1 MSLPVTM
8 AVVTPTLQPAADKD
22 SRRDMLARLLRPYLH
37 NPLALVGFAILMVL
51 VVTAIFAPLLAP
63 YDPRA
68 IDLRARFVP
77 PGRDHLF
84 GTDAAGSDV
93 LSRVIYGSRLVLM
106 SGVVVLVISTI
117 GGSLIGLIAGFRGGW
132 VDEVIMRIT
141 DMFLAFPGLI
151 LAMAVVAALQRRG
164 LLVVV
169 VAIAIRWWA
178 PYARMMRAQVL
189 TLRELDYVDAAQA
202 MGVPR
207 HLILFRHIL
216 PNAVSP
222 IIVQATLD
230 LGYIILTAA
239 ALSFLGFGAQP
250 GEPDWGR
257 MVSDGREHLRDAWWV
272 VTFPG
277 VAILLT
283 VMAFNLVG
291 DAARDVIDPRLHGG

>member
-1 MSLPVTM
+1 MGTSV
-8 AVVTPTLQPAADKD
+8 AQPLTAPLIHGG
-22 SRRDMLARLLRPYLH
+22 RHTELARLVRPYLQ
-37 NPLALVGFAILMVL
+37 NPLALFGFAILAVIL
-51 VVTAIFAPLLAP
+51 ISAIFAPVLAP

-68 IDLRARFVP
+68 IDLRARFAS
-77 PGRDHLF
+77 PGGEHPF

-93 LSRVIYGSRLVLM
+93 LSRVIYGSRLALM
-106 SGVVVLVISTI
+106 SGVVVLLISAL
-117 GGSLIGLIAGFRGGW
+117 GGSLLGLFAGFRGGW
-132 VDEVIMRIT
+132 VDEVLMRIT

-164 LLVVV
+164 ILVVV

-189 TLRELDYVDAAQA
+189 TLRELDYVESARAA
-202 MGVPR
+202 GVPR
-207 HLILFRHIL
+207 GRILMRHIL
-216 PNAVSP
+216 PNAMSP

-257 MVSDGREHLRDAWWV
+257 MVADGREHLRDAWWV

-277 VAILLT
+277 LAILFT

-291 DAARDVIDPRLHGG
+291 DAARDIFDPRLHGG

>member
-1 MSLPVTM
+1 MVHGG
-8 AVVTPTLQPAADKD
+8 
-22 SRRDMLARLLRPYLH
+22 RRAELTRQLRPYLQ
-37 NPLALVGFAILMVL
+37 NPFAVFGFSLLAVL
-51 VVTAIFAPLLAP
+51 LITAIFAPVLAP

-68 IDLRARFVP
+68 IDLRARFAP
-77 PGRDHLF
+77 PGGEHPF

-93 LSRVIYGSRLVLM
+93 LSRVIHGSRLALM
-106 SGVVVLVISTI
+106 SGVVVLVISAL
-117 GGSLIGLIAGFRGGW
+117 GGSLLGLFAGFRGGW
-132 VDEVIMRIT
+132 VDEVLMRIT

-164 LLVVV
+164 ILVVV

-189 TLRELDYVDAAQA
+189 TLRELDYVEAARA
-202 MGVPR
+202 VGVPR
-207 HLILFRHIL
+207 GRILLRHIL
-216 PNAVSP
+216 PNAMSP

-257 MVSDGREHLRDAWWV
+257 MVADGREHLRDAWWV

-277 VAILLT
+277 LAILFT

-291 DAARDVIDPRLHGG
+291 DAARDIFDPRLHGG

>member
-1 MSLPVTM
+1 VDSCIT
-8 AVVTPTLQPAADKD
+8 QPLTGALGSGGRHAE
-22 SRRDMLARLLRPYLH
+22 LARLFRPYLQ
-37 NPLALVGFAILMVL
+37 NPLALFGFAILAVL
-51 VVTAIFAPLLAP
+51 LITAVFAPVLAP

-68 IDLRARFVP
+68 IDLRARFAP
-77 PGRDHLF
+77 PGGEHPF

-93 LSRVIYGSRLVLM
+93 LSRVIHGSRLALM
-106 SGVVVLVISTI
+106 SGVVVLVISAL
-117 GGSLIGLIAGFRGGW
+117 GGSLLGLFAGFRGGW
-132 VDEVIMRIT
+132 VDEVLMRIT

-164 LLVVV
+164 ILVVV

-189 TLRELDYVDAAQA
+189 TLRELDYVEAARA
-202 MGVPR
+202 AGVPR
-207 HLILFRHIL
+207 GRILLRHIL
-216 PNAVSP
+216 PNAMSP

-239 ALSFLGFGAQP
+239 SLSFLGFGAQP

-257 MVSDGREHLRDAWWV
+257 MVADGREHLRDAWWV

-277 VAILLT
+277 LAILFT

-291 DAARDVIDPRLHGG
+291 DAARDIFDPRLHGG

>member
-1 MSLPVTM
+1 MAITQSLRPTM
-8 AVVTPTLQPAADKD
+8 EQGN
-22 SRRDMLARLLRPYLH
+22 RREELARLLRPYLR
-37 NPLALVGFAILMVL
+37 NPLALVGFAILGVL
-51 VVTAIFAPLLAP
+51 VLTAIFAPLLAP

-77 PGRDHLF
+77 PGREHWF

-106 SGVVVLVISTI
+106 SGVVVLLISTL
-117 GGSLIGLIAGFRGGW
+117 GGSLIGLFAGFRGGW
-132 VDEVIMRIT
+132 VDEVVMRVT

-164 LLVVV
+164 ILIVV

-189 TLRELDYVDAAQA
+189 TLRELDYVEAARA

-207 HLILFRHIL
+207 HTILLRHIL
-216 PNAVSP
+216 PNAMSP

-257 MVSDGREHLRDAWWV
+257 MVADGREHLRDAWWV

-277 VAILLT
+277 IAILLT

-291 DAARDVIDPRLHGG
+291 DAARDIFDPRLHGG

>member
-1 MSLPVTM
+1 MQMSVT
-8 AVVTPTLQPAADKD
+8 QPNAGFLARVD
-22 SRRDMLARLLRPYLH
+22 RRGDLARLIRPYIH
-37 NPLALVGFAILMVL
+37 NPLAVLGFAILAIL
-51 VVTAIFAPLLAP
+51 VVTAVLAPVLAP

-77 PGRDHLF
+77 PSREHWF
-84 GTDAAGSDV
+84 GSDAAGSDV

-106 SGVVVLVISTI
+106 SGGVVLVISAI
-117 GGSLIGLIAGFRGGW
+117 GGSLLGLVAGFRGGW

-151 LAMAVVAALQRRG
+151 LAMAVVAAVQRRG
-164 LLVVV
+164 ILVVV
-169 VAIAIRWWA
+169 IAIAIRWWA

-189 TLRELDYVDAAQA
+189 TLRELDYVEAARA
-202 MGVPR
+202 AGVSR
-207 HLILFRHIL
+207 ARILLRHIL
-216 PNAVSP
+216 PNAMSP

-257 MVSDGREHLRDAWWV
+257 MVADGREHLRDAWWV

-291 DAARDVIDPRLHGG
+291 DAARDIFDPRLHGG

>member
-1 MSLPVTM
+1 MDTSI
-8 AVVTPTLQPAADKD
+8 AQPLTGALDPGG
-22 SRRDMLARLLRPYLH
+22 RRAELARLLRPYLQ
-37 NPLALVGFAILMVL
+37 NPLALFGFAILAAL
-51 VVTAIFAPLLAP
+51 LLTAIFAPVLAP

-68 IDLRARFVP
+68 IDLRARFAP
-77 PGRDHLF
+77 PGGEHPF

-93 LSRVIYGSRLVLM
+93 LSRVIHGSRLALM
-106 SGVVVLVISTI
+106 SGVVVLVISAL
-117 GGSLIGLIAGFRGGW
+117 GGSLLGLFAGFRGGW
-132 VDEVIMRIT
+132 VDEVLMRIT

-164 LLVVV
+164 ILVVV

-189 TLRELDYVDAAQA
+189 TLRELDYVEAARA
-202 MGVPR
+202 AGVPR
-207 HLILFRHIL
+207 GRILLRHIL
-216 PNAVSP
+216 PNAMSP

-239 ALSFLGFGAQP
+239 SLSFLGFGAQP

-257 MVSDGREHLRDAWWV
+257 MVADGREHLRDAWWV

-277 VAILLT
+277 LAILFT

-291 DAARDVIDPRLHGG
+291 DAARDIFDPRLHGG

>member
-1 MSLPVTM
+1 VGTSVAQPLT
-8 AVVTPTLQPAADKD
+8 ATLIHGG
-22 SRRDMLARLLRPYLH
+22 RRAELARLVRPYLQ
-37 NPLALVGFAILMVL
+37 NPLALFGFAILAVIL
-51 VVTAIFAPLLAP
+51 ISAIFAPVLAP

-68 IDLRARFVP
+68 IDLRARFAS
-77 PGRDHLF
+77 PGGEHPF

-93 LSRVIYGSRLVLM
+93 LSRVIYGSRLALM
-106 SGVVVLVISTI
+106 SGVVVLLISAL
-117 GGSLIGLIAGFRGGW
+117 GGSLLGLFAGFRGGW
-132 VDEVIMRIT
+132 VDEVLMRIT

-164 LLVVV
+164 ILVVV

-189 TLRELDYVDAAQA
+189 TLRELDYVESARAA
-202 MGVPR
+202 GVPR
-207 HLILFRHIL
+207 GRILMRHIL
-216 PNAVSP
+216 PNAMSP

-257 MVSDGREHLRDAWWV
+257 MVADGREHLRDAWWV

-277 VAILLT
+277 LAILFT

-291 DAARDVIDPRLHGG
+291 DAARDIFDPRLHGG

>member
-1 MSLPVTM
+1 LIHGG
-8 AVVTPTLQPAADKD
+8 
-22 SRRDMLARLLRPYLH
+22 RRTELARLVRPYLQ
-37 NPLALVGFAILMVL
+37 NPLALFGFAILAVIL
-51 VVTAIFAPLLAP
+51 ISAIFAPVLAP

-68 IDLRARFVP
+68 IDLRARFAS
-77 PGRDHLF
+77 PGGEHPF

-93 LSRVIYGSRLVLM
+93 LSRVIYGSRLALM
-106 SGVVVLVISTI
+106 SGVVVLLISAL
-117 GGSLIGLIAGFRGGW
+117 GGSLLGLFAGFRGGW
-132 VDEVIMRIT
+132 VDEVLMRIT

-164 LLVVV
+164 ILVVV

-189 TLRELDYVDAAQA
+189 TLRELDYVESARAA
-202 MGVPR
+202 GVPR
-207 HLILFRHIL
+207 GRILMRHIL
-216 PNAVSP
+216 PNAMSP

-257 MVSDGREHLRDAWWV
+257 MVADGREHLRDAWWV

-277 VAILLT
+277 LAILFT

-291 DAARDVIDPRLHGG
+291 DAARDIFDPRLHGG

>member
-1 MSLPVTM
+1 VTSLVETTSAPPLHGALVS
-8 AVVTPTLQPAADKD
+8 DG
-22 SRRDMLARLLRPYLH
+22 RRAELARLLRPYLQ
-37 NPLALVGFAILMVL
+37 NPLALFGFAILAVL
-51 VVTAIFAPLLAP
+51 LIVAIFAPVLAP

-68 IDLRARFVP
+68 IDLRARFAS
-77 PGRDHLF
+77 PGGEHPF

-93 LSRVIYGSRLVLM
+93 LSRVIYGSRLALM
-106 SGVVVLVISTI
+106 SGVVVLLISAL
-117 GGSLIGLIAGFRGGW
+117 GGSLLGLFAGFRGGW
-132 VDEVIMRIT
+132 VDEVLMRIT

-164 LLVVV
+164 ILVVV

-189 TLRELDYVDAAQA
+189 TLRELDYVESARAA
-202 MGVPR
+202 GVPR
-207 HLILFRHIL
+207 GRILMRHIL
-216 PNAVSP
+216 PNAMSP

-257 MVSDGREHLRDAWWV
+257 MVADGREHLRDAWWV

-277 VAILLT
+277 LAILFT

-291 DAARDVIDPRLHGG
+291 DAARDIFDPRLHGG

>member
-1 MSLPVTM
+1 MVDTSVAQQLSAPQTR
-8 AVVTPTLQPAADKD
+8 AA
-22 SRRDMLARLLRPYLH
+22 RHGALGRALRPYLQ
-37 NPLALVGFAILMVL
+37 NPLALFGFAILAVL
-51 VVTAIFAPLLAP
+51 LVTAVFAPLLAP

-68 IDLRARFVP
+68 IDLRGRFVSP
-77 PGRDHLF
+77 NWEHPF

-93 LSRVIYGSRLVLM
+93 LSRVIYGSRLALM
-106 SGVVVLVISTI
+106 SGVVVLVISAL
-117 GGSLIGLIAGFRGGW
+117 GGSLLGLFAGFRGGW
-132 VDEVIMRIT
+132 VDEVIMRVT

-164 LLVVV
+164 ILVVV

-189 TLRELDYVDAAQA
+189 TLRELDYVEAARA
-202 MGVPR
+202 SGVPR
-207 HLILFRHIL
+207 GQILLRHIL
-216 PNAVSP
+216 PNAMSP

-257 MVSDGREHLRDAWWV
+257 MVADGREHLRDAWWV

-277 VAILLT
+277 LAILLT

-291 DAARDVIDPRLHGG
+291 DAARDIFDPRLHGG

>member
-1 MSLPVTM
+1 MVETFVT
-8 AVVTPTLQPAADKD
+8 QPAHAPLIGTAH
-22 SRRDMLARLLRPYLH
+22 RGALVRLLRPYLQ
-37 NPLALVGFAILMVL
+37 NPLALFGFAILAVL
-51 VVTAIFAPLLAP
+51 LVTALFAPILAP

-68 IDLRARFVP
+68 IDLRARFVAP
-77 PGRDHLF
+77 AWEHPF

-93 LSRVIYGSRLVLM
+93 LSRVIYGSRLALM
-106 SGVVVLVISTI
+106 SGVVVLVISTL
-117 GGSLIGLIAGFRGGW
+117 GGSLLGLFAGFRGGW
-132 VDEVIMRIT
+132 VDEVIMRVT

-164 LLVVV
+164 ILVVV

-189 TLRELDYVDAAQA
+189 TLREQDYVDAARA
-202 MGVPR
+202 SGVPR
-207 HLILFRHIL
+207 GRILFRHIL
-216 PNAVSP
+216 PNAMSP

-239 ALSFLGFGAQP
+239 SLSFLGFGAQP

-257 MVSDGREHLRDAWWV
+257 MVADGREHLRNAWWV

-277 VAILLT
+277 LAILLT

-291 DAARDVIDPRLHGG
+291 DAARDIFDPRLHGG

>member
-1 MSLPVTM
+1 MPVSLIAT
-8 AVVTPTLQPAADKD
+8 D
-22 SRRDMLARLLRPYLH
+22 RRGALKRRLRPYVQ
-37 NPLALVGFAILMVL
+37 NPLALFGFAIIAVL
-51 VVTAIFAPLLAP
+51 VLTALLAPLLAP

-68 IDLRARFVP
+68 IDLRARFAP
-77 PGRDHLF
+77 PSPAHLF

-93 LSRVIYGSRLVLM
+93 LSRVIYGCRLALL
-106 SGVVVLVISTI
+106 SGAVVLLISAL
-117 GGSLIGLIAGFRGGW
+117 GGSLLGLFAGFRGGW
-132 VDEVIMRIT
+132 VDEALMRVT

-164 LLVVV
+164 ILIVVI
-169 VAIAIRWWA
+169 AIAIRWWA

-189 TLRELDYVDAAQA
+189 TLRSLDYVEAARA
-202 MGVPR
+202 AGVPR
-207 HLILFRHIL
+207 GQVLFHHIL
-216 PNAVSP
+216 PNAISP

-239 ALSFLGFGAQP
+239 SLSFLGFGAQP

-257 MVSDGREHLRDAWWV
+257 MVADGREHLRDAWWV

-277 VAILLT
+277 LAILLT

-291 DAARDVIDPRLHGG
+291 DAARDIFDPRLQGG

>member
-1 MSLPVTM
+1 VGTSV
-8 AVVTPTLQPAADKD
+8 AQPLTAP
-22 SRRDMLARLLRPYLH
+22 SIHGGRRAELARLLRPYLQ
-37 NPLALVGFAILMVL
+37 NPLALFGFAILAVIL
-51 VVTAIFAPLLAP
+51 ISAIFAPVLAP

-68 IDLRARFVP
+68 IDLRARFAP
-77 PGRDHLF
+77 PGGEHPF

-93 LSRVIYGSRLVLM
+93 LSRVIYGSRLALM
-106 SGVVVLVISTI
+106 SGVVVLLVSAL
-117 GGSLIGLIAGFRGGW
+117 GGSLLGLFAGFRGGW
-132 VDEVIMRIT
+132 VDELLMRIT

-164 LLVVV
+164 ILVVV

-189 TLRELDYVDAAQA
+189 TLRELDYVESARAA
-202 MGVPR
+202 GVPR
-207 HLILFRHIL
+207 GRILLRHIL
-216 PNAVSP
+216 PNAMSP

-257 MVSDGREHLRDAWWV
+257 MVADGREHLRDAWWV

-277 VAILLT
+277 LAILFT

-291 DAARDVIDPRLHGG
+291 DAARDIFDPRLHGG

>member
-1 MSLPVTM
+1 VGTSV
-8 AVVTPTLQPAADKD
+8 AQPLTAP
-22 SRRDMLARLLRPYLH
+22 SIHGGRRAELARLLRPYLQ
-37 NPLALVGFAILMVL
+37 NPLALFGFAILAVIL
-51 VVTAIFAPLLAP
+51 ISAIFAPVLAP

-68 IDLRARFVP
+68 IDLRARFAP
-77 PGRDHLF
+77 PGGEHPF

-93 LSRVIYGSRLVLM
+93 LSRVIYGSRLALM
-106 SGVVVLVISTI
+106 SGVVVLLISAL
-117 GGSLIGLIAGFRGGW
+117 GGSLLGLFAGFRGGW
-132 VDEVIMRIT
+132 VDEVLMRIT

-164 LLVVV
+164 ILVVV

-189 TLRELDYVDAAQA
+189 TLRELDYVESARAA
-202 MGVPR
+202 GVPR
-207 HLILFRHIL
+207 GRILMRHIL
-216 PNAVSP
+216 PNAMSP

-257 MVSDGREHLRDAWWV
+257 MVADGREHLRDAWWV

-277 VAILLT
+277 LAILFT

-291 DAARDVIDPRLHGG
+291 DAARDIFDPRLHGG

>member
-1 MSLPVTM
+1 VGTSIAQPLS
-8 AVVTPTLQPAADKD
+8 TPLVRGG
-22 SRRDMLARLLRPYLH
+22 RRAEMTRLIRPYLQ
-37 NPLALVGFAILMVL
+37 NPLALFGFAILAVL
-51 VVTAIFAPLLAP
+51 LVTAIFAPLLAP

-68 IDLRARFVP
+68 IDLRAKLAS
-77 PGRDHLF
+77 PGDAHPF

-93 LSRVIYGSRLVLM
+93 LSRVIFGSRLALM
-106 SGVVVLVISTI
+106 SGVVVLIISAL
-117 GGSLIGLIAGFRGGW
+117 GGSLLGLFAGARGGW

-164 LLVVV
+164 ILVVV

-189 TLRELDYVDAAQA
+189 TLRQLDYVEAARA
-202 MGVPR
+202 AGVPSGR
-207 HLILFRHIL
+207 ILFRHIL
-216 PNAVSP
+216 PNAMSP

-257 MVSDGREHLRDAWWV
+257 MVADGREHLRDAWWV

-277 VAILLT
+277 LAILFT

-291 DAARDVIDPRLHGG
+291 DAARDIFDPRLHGG

>member
-1 MSLPVTM
+1 VGTSV
-8 AVVTPTLQPAADKD
+8 AQPLTAPLIHGG
-22 SRRDMLARLLRPYLH
+22 RRAELARLVRPYLQ
-37 NPLALVGFAILMVL
+37 NPLALFGFAILAVIL
-51 VVTAIFAPLLAP
+51 ISAIFAPVLAP

-68 IDLRARFVP
+68 IDLRARFAS
-77 PGRDHLF
+77 PGGEHPF

-93 LSRVIYGSRLVLM
+93 LSRVIYGSRLALM
-106 SGVVVLVISTI
+106 SGVVVLLISAL
-117 GGSLIGLIAGFRGGW
+117 GGSLLGLFAGFRGGW
-132 VDEVIMRIT
+132 VDEVLMRIT

-164 LLVVV
+164 ILVVV

-189 TLRELDYVDAAQA
+189 TLRELDYVESARAA
-202 MGVPR
+202 GVPR
-207 HLILFRHIL
+207 GRILMRHIL
-216 PNAVSP
+216 PNAMSP

-257 MVSDGREHLRDAWWV
+257 MVADGREHLRDAWWV

-277 VAILLT
+277 LAILFT

-291 DAARDVIDPRLHGG
+291 DAARDIFDPRLHGG

>member
-1 MSLPVTM
+1 LIHGG
-8 AVVTPTLQPAADKD
+8 
-22 SRRDMLARLLRPYLH
+22 RRAELARLFRPYLQ
-37 NPLALVGFAILMVL
+37 NPLALFGFAILAVIL
-51 VVTAIFAPLLAP
+51 ISAIFAPVLAP

-68 IDLRARFVP
+68 IDLRARFAS
-77 PGRDHLF
+77 PGGEHPF

-93 LSRVIYGSRLVLM
+93 LSRVIYGSRLALM
-106 SGVVVLVISTI
+106 SGVVVLLISAL
-117 GGSLIGLIAGFRGGW
+117 GGSLLGLFAGFRGGW
-132 VDEVIMRIT
+132 VDEVLMRIT

-164 LLVVV
+164 ILVVV

-189 TLRELDYVDAAQA
+189 TLRELDYVESARAA
-202 MGVPR
+202 GVPR
-207 HLILFRHIL
+207 GRILMRHIL
-216 PNAVSP
+216 PNAMSP

-257 MVSDGREHLRDAWWV
+257 MVADGREHLRDAWWV

-277 VAILLT
+277 LAILFT

-291 DAARDVIDPRLHGG
+291 DAARDIFDPRLHGG

>member
-1 MSLPVTM
+1 VGTSI
-8 AVVTPTLQPAADKD
+8 AQPLTAPLAH
-22 SRRDMLARLLRPYLH
+22 SRRAEMARLLRPYLQ
-37 NPLALVGFAILMVL
+37 NPLALFGFAILAVIL
-51 VVTAIFAPLLAP
+51 ITAIFAPILAP

-68 IDLRARFVP
+68 IDLRARFAP
-77 PGRDHLF
+77 PGGEHPF

-93 LSRVIYGSRLVLM
+93 LSRVIYGSRLALM
-106 SGVVVLVISTI
+106 SGVVVLVISAL
-117 GGSLIGLIAGFRGGW
+117 GGSLLGLFAGFRGGW
-132 VDEVIMRIT
+132 VDEVLMRIT

-164 LLVVV
+164 ILVVV

-189 TLRELDYVDAAQA
+189 TLRELDYVEAARA
-202 MGVPR
+202 AGVPR
-207 HLILFRHIL
+207 GRILLRHVL
-216 PNAVSP
+216 PNAMSP

-257 MVSDGREHLRDAWWV
+257 MVADGREHLRDAWWV

-277 VAILLT
+277 LAILFT

-291 DAARDVIDPRLHGG
+291 DAARDIFDPRLHGG

>member
-1 MSLPVTM
+1 VGTSIAQPLS
-8 AVVTPTLQPAADKD
+8 TPLVGE
-22 SRRDMLARLLRPYLH
+22 SRRSELARLLRPYLQ
-37 NPLALVGFAILMVL
+37 NPLALFGFAILAVL
-51 VVTAIFAPLLAP
+51 LFTAVFAPLLAP
-63 YDPRA
+63 FDPRA
-68 IDLRARFVP
+68 IDLRAKFVP
-77 PGRDHLF
+77 PNGEHPF

-93 LSRVIYGSRLVLM
+93 LSRVIYGSRLALM
-106 SGVVVLVISTI
+106 SGVVVLIISAL
-117 GGSLIGLIAGFRGGW
+117 GGSLLGLFAGFRGGW
-132 VDEVIMRIT
+132 IDEVIMRIT

-164 LLVVV
+164 ILVVV

-189 TLRELDYVDAAQA
+189 TLRQLDYVESARASGA
-202 MGVPR
+202 PR
-207 HLILFRHIL
+207 GRILFRHIL
-216 PNAVSP
+216 PNAMSP

-257 MVSDGREHLRDAWWV
+257 MVADGREHLRDAWWV

-277 VAILLT
+277 LAILFT

-291 DAARDVIDPRLHGG
+291 DAARDIFDPRLHGG

>member
-1 MSLPVTM
+1 METSI
-8 AVVTPTLQPAADKD
+8 AQPLTRALVPGG
-22 SRRDMLARLLRPYLH
+22 RRAELARLLRPYLQ
-37 NPLALVGFAILMVL
+37 NPLALFGFAILAVL
-51 VVTAIFAPLLAP
+51 LISAIFAPVLAP

-68 IDLRARFVP
+68 IDLRARFAP
-77 PGRDHLF
+77 PGGEHPF

-93 LSRVIYGSRLVLM
+93 LSRVIHGSRLALM
-106 SGVVVLVISTI
+106 SGVVVLVVSAL
-117 GGSLIGLIAGFRGGW
+117 GGSLLGLFAGFRGGW
-132 VDEVIMRIT
+132 IDEVMMRIT

-164 LLVVV
+164 ILVVV
-169 VAIAIRWWA
+169 IAIAIRWWA

-189 TLRELDYVDAAQA
+189 TLRELDYVEAARA
-202 MGVPR
+202 AGVPR
-207 HLILFRHIL
+207 GRILLRHIL
-216 PNAVSP
+216 PNAMSP

-257 MVSDGREHLRDAWWV
+257 MVADGREHLRDAWWV

-277 VAILLT
+277 LAILFT

-291 DAARDVIDPRLHGG
+291 DAARDIFDPRLHGG

>member
-1 MSLPVTM
+1 MVHGG
-8 AVVTPTLQPAADKD
+8 
-22 SRRDMLARLLRPYLH
+22 RRAELTRQLRPYLQ
-37 NPLALVGFAILMVL
+37 NPLALFGFAILAVL
-51 VVTAIFAPLLAP
+51 LITAIFAPVLAP

-68 IDLRARFVP
+68 IDLRARFAP
-77 PGRDHLF
+77 PGGEHPF

-93 LSRVIYGSRLVLM
+93 LSRVIHGSRLALM
-106 SGVVVLVISTI
+106 SGVVVLVISAL
-117 GGSLIGLIAGFRGGW
+117 GGSLLGLFAGFRGGW
-132 VDEVIMRIT
+132 VDEVLMRIT

-164 LLVVV
+164 ILVVV
-169 VAIAIRWWA
+169 VAI
-178 PYARMMRAQVL
+178 
-189 TLRELDYVDAAQA
+189 
-202 MGVPR
+202 GVPR
-207 HLILFRHIL
+207 SRILLRHIL
-216 PNAVSP
+216 PNAMSP

-257 MVSDGREHLRDAWWV
+257 MVADGREHLRDAWWV

-277 VAILLT
+277 LAILFT

-291 DAARDVIDPRLHGG
+291 DAARDIFDPRLHGG

>member
-1 MSLPVTM
+1 
-8 AVVTPTLQPAADKD
+8 
-22 SRRDMLARLLRPYLH
+22 RRGDFMRLIRPYLR
-37 NPLALVGFAILMVL
+37 NPLAVAGFAIIAVL
-51 VVTAIFAPLLAP
+51 LVTALLAPVLAP

-68 IDLRARFVP
+68 IDLRGRFLP
-77 PGRDHLF
+77 PSGAHWF

-93 LSRVIYGSRLVLM
+93 LSRVIYGTRLVLL
-106 SGVVVLVISTI
+106 SGVVVLVISAI
-117 GGSLIGLIAGFRGGW
+117 GGSLIGLFAGFRGGW
-132 VDEVIMRIT
+132 IDEIIMRIT

-164 LLVVV
+164 ILIVV

-189 TLRELDYVDAAQA
+189 TLRELDYVEAARA
-202 MGVPR
+202 AGVPSGR
-207 HLILFRHIL
+207 ILIRHIL
-216 PNAVSP
+216 PNAMSP

-257 MVSDGREHLRDAWWV
+257 MVADGREHLRDAWWV

-277 VAILLT
+277 LAILLT

-291 DAARDVIDPRLHGG
+291 DAARDIFDPRLHGG

>member
-1 MSLPVTM
+1 LIHGG
-8 AVVTPTLQPAADKD
+8 
-22 SRRDMLARLLRPYLH
+22 RRAELARLVRPYLQ
-37 NPLALVGFAILMVL
+37 NPLALFGFAILAVIL
-51 VVTAIFAPLLAP
+51 ISAILAPILAP

-68 IDLRARFVP
+68 IDLRARFAS
-77 PGRDHLF
+77 PGGEHPF

-93 LSRVIYGSRLVLM
+93 LSRVIYGSRLALM
-106 SGVVVLVISTI
+106 SGVVVLLISAL
-117 GGSLIGLIAGFRGGW
+117 GGSLLGLFAGFRGGW
-132 VDEVIMRIT
+132 VDEVLMRIT

-164 LLVVV
+164 ILVVV

-189 TLRELDYVDAAQA
+189 TLRELDYVESARAA
-202 MGVPR
+202 GVPR
-207 HLILFRHIL
+207 GRILMRHIL
-216 PNAVSP
+216 PNAMSP

-257 MVSDGREHLRDAWWV
+257 MVADGREHLRDAWWV

-277 VAILLT
+277 LAILFT

-291 DAARDVIDPRLHGG
+291 DAARDIFDPRLHGG

>member
-1 MSLPVTM
+1 VETTS
-8 AVVTPTLQPAADKD
+8 AQPLHGVLAPDG
-22 SRRDMLARLLRPYLH
+22 RRGELARLLRPYLQ
-37 NPLALVGFAILMVL
+37 NPLALFGFAILAVL
-51 VVTAIFAPLLAP
+51 LIVAIFAPILAP

-68 IDLRARFVP
+68 IDLRARFAP
-77 PGRDHLF
+77 PGGEHPF

-93 LSRVIYGSRLVLM
+93 LSRVIHGSRLALM
-106 SGVVVLVISTI
+106 SGVVVLLISAL
-117 GGSLIGLIAGFRGGW
+117 GGSLLGLFAGFRGGW
-132 VDEVIMRIT
+132 VDEVLMRIT

-164 LLVVV
+164 ILVVV

-189 TLRELDYVDAAQA
+189 TLRELDYVESARAA
-202 MGVPR
+202 GVPR
-207 HLILFRHIL
+207 GRILLRHIL
-216 PNAVSP
+216 PNAMSP

-257 MVSDGREHLRDAWWV
+257 MVADGREHLRDAWWV

-277 VAILLT
+277 LAILFT

-291 DAARDVIDPRLHGG
+291 DAARDIFDPRLHGG

>member
-1 MSLPVTM
+1 MVHGG
-8 AVVTPTLQPAADKD
+8 
-22 SRRDMLARLLRPYLH
+22 RRAELTRQLRPYLQ
-37 NPLALVGFAILMVL
+37 NPLALFGFAILAVL
-51 VVTAIFAPLLAP
+51 LITAIFAQVLAP

-68 IDLRARFVP
+68 IDLRARFAP
-77 PGRDHLF
+77 PGGEHPF

-93 LSRVIYGSRLVLM
+93 LSRVIHGSRLALM
-106 SGVVVLVISTI
+106 SGVVVLVISAL
-117 GGSLIGLIAGFRGGW
+117 GGSLLGLFAGFRGGW
-132 VDEVIMRIT
+132 VDEVLMRIT

-164 LLVVV
+164 ILVVV

-189 TLRELDYVDAAQA
+189 TLRELDYVEAARA
-202 MGVPR
+202 VGVPR
-207 HLILFRHIL
+207 GRILLRHIL
-216 PNAVSP
+216 PNAMSP

-257 MVSDGREHLRDAWWV
+257 MVADGREHLRDAWWV

-277 VAILLT
+277 LAILFT

-291 DAARDVIDPRLHGG
+291 DAARDIFDPRLHGG

>member
-1 MSLPVTM
+1 
-8 AVVTPTLQPAADKD
+8 
-22 SRRDMLARLLRPYLH
+22 LARLIRPYLQ
-37 NPLALVGFAILMVL
+37 NPLALFGFAILAVL
-51 VVTAIFAPLLAP
+51 LLTAIFAPLLAP

-68 IDLRARFVP
+68 IDLRAKLAP
-77 PGRDHLF
+77 PSEAHPF

-93 LSRVIYGSRLVLM
+93 LSRVIFGSRLALM
-106 SGVVVLVISTI
+106 SGVVVLLISAL
-117 GGSLIGLIAGFRGGW
+117 GGSLLGLFAGARGGW
-132 VDEVIMRIT
+132 VDEVVMRIT

-164 LLVVV
+164 ILVVV
-169 VAIAIRWWA
+169 VAIAVRWWA

-189 TLRELDYVDAAQA
+189 TLRQLDYVEAARA
-202 MGVPR
+202 AGMPR
-207 HLILFRHIL
+207 GRILFRHIL
-216 PNAVSP
+216 PNAMSP

-257 MVSDGREHLRDAWWV
+257 MVADGREHLRNAWWV

-277 VAILLT
+277 LAILFT

-291 DAARDVIDPRLHGG
+291 DAARDIFDPRLHGG

>member
-1 MSLPVTM
+1 
-8 AVVTPTLQPAADKD
+8 
-22 SRRDMLARLLRPYLH
+22 
-37 NPLALVGFAILMVL
+37 
-51 VVTAIFAPLLAP
+51 
-63 YDPRA
+63 
-68 IDLRARFVP
+68 
-77 PGRDHLF
+77 
-84 GTDAAGSDV
+84 
-93 LSRVIYGSRLVLM
+93 M
-106 SGVVVLVISTI
+106 SGVVVLLISAL
-117 GGSLIGLIAGFRGGW
+117 GGSLLGLFAGFRGGW
-132 VDEVIMRIT
+132 VDEVLMRIT

-164 LLVVV
+164 ILVVV

-189 TLRELDYVDAAQA
+189 TLRELDYVESARAV
-202 MGVPR
+202 GVPR
-207 HLILFRHIL
+207 GRILLRHIL
-216 PNAVSP
+216 PNAMSP

-257 MVSDGREHLRDAWWV
+257 MVADGREHLRDAWWV

-277 VAILLT
+277 LAILFT

-291 DAARDVIDPRLHGG
+291 DAARDIFDPRLHGG

>member
-1 MSLPVTM
+1 MALPATQSI
-8 AVVTPTLQPAADKD
+8 ASALTQDD
-22 SRRDMLARLLRPYLH
+22 RRGDFMRLIRPYLR
-37 NPLALVGFAILMVL
+37 NPLAVVGFVILAVL
-51 VVTAIFAPLLAP
+51 VLTAIFAPVLAP
-63 YDPRA
+63 FDPRA
-68 IDLRARFVP
+68 IDLRGRFLP
-77 PGRDHLF
+77 PSRVHWF

-93 LSRVIYGSRLVLM
+93 LSRVIYGTRLVLM
-106 SGVVVLVISTI
+106 SGFVVLAISAL
-117 GGSLIGLIAGFRGGW
+117 GGSLIGLVSGFRGGW
-132 VDEVIMRIT
+132 IDEITMRIT

-164 LLVVV
+164 ILIVV

-189 TLRELDYVDAAQA
+189 TLRELDYVEAARA
-202 MGVPR
+202 AGVPSGR
-207 HLILFRHIL
+207 ILIRHIM
-216 PNAVSP
+216 PNAMSP

-257 MVSDGREHLRDAWWV
+257 MVADGREHLRDAWWV

-277 VAILLT
+277 LAILLT

-291 DAARDVIDPRLHGG
+291 DAARDIFDPRLHGG

>member
-1 MSLPVTM
+1 MGTSI
-8 AVVTPTLQPAADKD
+8 AQPLTAALVPGG
-22 SRRDMLARLLRPYLH
+22 RRAELARLLRPYLQ
-37 NPLALVGFAILMVL
+37 NPLALFGFAILAVIL
-51 VVTAIFAPLLAP
+51 IAAIFAPVLAP

-68 IDLRARFVP
+68 IDLRARFAP
-77 PGRDHLF
+77 PGGEHPF

-93 LSRVIYGSRLVLM
+93 LSRVIHGSRLALM
-106 SGVVVLVISTI
+106 SGVVVLVISAL
-117 GGSLIGLIAGFRGGW
+117 GGSLLGLFAGFRGGW
-132 VDEVIMRIT
+132 VDEVLMRIT

-164 LLVVV
+164 ILVVV

-189 TLRELDYVDAAQA
+189 TLRELDYVEAARA
-202 MGVPR
+202 AGVPR
-207 HLILFRHIL
+207 GRILLRHIL
-216 PNAVSP
+216 PNAMSP

-257 MVSDGREHLRDAWWV
+257 MVADGREHLRDAWWV

-277 VAILLT
+277 LAILFT

-291 DAARDVIDPRLHGG
+291 DAARDIFDPRLHGG

>member
-1 MSLPVTM
+1 M
-8 AVVTPTLQPAADKD
+8 
-22 SRRDMLARLLRPYLH
+22 ARLLRPYLQ
-37 NPLALVGFAILMVL
+37 NPLALFGFAILAVIL
-51 VVTAIFAPLLAP
+51 ITAIFAPILAP

-68 IDLRARFVP
+68 IDLRARFAP
-77 PGRDHLF
+77 PGGEHPF

-93 LSRVIYGSRLVLM
+93 LSRVIYGSRLALM
-106 SGVVVLVISTI
+106 SGVVVLVISAL
-117 GGSLIGLIAGFRGGW
+117 GGSLLGLFAGFRGGW
-132 VDEVIMRIT
+132 VDEVLMRIT

-164 LLVVV
+164 ILVVV

-189 TLRELDYVDAAQA
+189 TLRELDYVEAARA
-202 MGVPR
+202 AGVPR
-207 HLILFRHIL
+207 GRILLRHVL
-216 PNAVSP
+216 PNAMSP

-257 MVSDGREHLRDAWWV
+257 MVADGREHLRDAWWV

-277 VAILLT
+277 LAILFT

-291 DAARDVIDPRLHGG
+291 DAARDIFDPRLHGG

>member
-1 MSLPVTM
+1 MFHGG
-8 AVVTPTLQPAADKD
+8 
-22 SRRDMLARLLRPYLH
+22 RRAELTRQLRPYLQ
-37 NPLALVGFAILMVL
+37 NPLALFGFAILAVIL
-51 VVTAIFAPLLAP
+51 IAAIFAPVLAP

-68 IDLRARFVP
+68 IDLRARFAP
-77 PGRDHLF
+77 PGGEHPF

-93 LSRVIYGSRLVLM
+93 LSRVIHGSRLALM
-106 SGVVVLVISTI
+106 SGVVVLVISAL
-117 GGSLIGLIAGFRGGW
+117 GGSLLGLFAGFRGGW
-132 VDEVIMRIT
+132 VDEVLMRIT

-164 LLVVV
+164 ILVVV

-189 TLRELDYVDAAQA
+189 TLRELDYVEAARA
-202 MGVPR
+202 VGVPR
-207 HLILFRHIL
+207 GRILLRHIL
-216 PNAVSP
+216 PNAMSP

-257 MVSDGREHLRDAWWV
+257 MVADGREHLRDAWWV

-277 VAILLT
+277 LAILFT

-291 DAARDVIDPRLHGG
+291 DAARDIFDPRLHGG

>member
-1 MSLPVTM
+1 M
-8 AVVTPTLQPAADKD
+8 AITQTLQPAAETEN
-22 SRRDMLARLLRPYLH
+22 RRKTLARQLKPYLH
-37 NPLALVGFAILMVL
+37 NPLALVGFVILAVL

-68 IDLRARFVP
+68 IDLRARFAP
-77 PGRDHLF
+77 PGGGHLF

-93 LSRVIYGSRLVLM
+93 LSRVIHGSRLVLI
-106 SGVVVLVISTI
+106 SGVVVLVISTL
-117 GGSLIGLIAGFRGGW
+117 GGSLIGLVAGFRGGW
-132 VDEVIMRIT
+132 FDEVVMRIT
-141 DMFLAFPGLI
+141 DMVLAFPGLI

-164 LLVVV
+164 ILVVV

-189 TLRELDYVDAAQA
+189 TLRGLDYVEAAQA

-207 HLILFRHIL
+207 HLILLRHIL
-216 PNAVSP
+216 PNAISP

-257 MVSDGREHLRDAWWV
+257 MVSDGREHMRDAWWI

-291 DAARDVIDPRLHGG
+291 DAARDVFDPRLHGG

>member
-1 MSLPVTM
+1 MVGTSVVRPLKASLIET
-8 AVVTPTLQPAADKD
+8 
-22 SRRDMLARLLRPYLH
+22 SRRDDLARLLRPYLQ
-37 NPLALVGFAILMVL
+37 NPLALFGFGILAILL
-51 VVTAIFAPLLAP
+51 ITALLAP
-63 YDPRA
+63 VLAPFDPRA
-68 IDLRARFVP
+68 IDLRARFAP
-77 PGRDHLF
+77 PGWEHPF

-93 LSRVIYGSRLVLM
+93 LSRVIYGSRYALM
-106 SGVVVLVISTI
+106 SGVVVLLISAL
-117 GGSLIGLIAGFRGGW
+117 GGSLLGLVAGFRGGW
-132 VDEVIMRIT
+132 VDELIMRVT

-164 LLVVV
+164 ILVVV

-189 TLRELDYVDAAQA
+189 TLRGLDYVEAARA
-202 MGVPR
+202 AGVPSGR
-207 HLILFRHIL
+207 ILFRHIV
-216 PNAVSP
+216 PNAMSP

-257 MVSDGREHLRDAWWV
+257 MVADGREHLRDAWWV

-277 VAILLT
+277 LAILLT
-283 VMAFNLVG
+283 VLAFNLVG
-291 DAARDVIDPRLHGG
+291 DAARDIFDPRLYGG

>member
-1 MSLPVTM
+1 VGTSV
-8 AVVTPTLQPAADKD
+8 AQPLTAPLIHGG
-22 SRRDMLARLLRPYLH
+22 RRAELARLVRPYLQ
-37 NPLALVGFAILMVL
+37 NPLALFGFAILAVIL
-51 VVTAIFAPLLAP
+51 ISAIFAPVLAP

-68 IDLRARFVP
+68 IDLRARFAT
-77 PGRDHLF
+77 PGGEHPF

-93 LSRVIYGSRLVLM
+93 LSRVIYGSRLALM
-106 SGVVVLVISTI
+106 SGVVVLLISAL
-117 GGSLIGLIAGFRGGW
+117 GGSLLGLFAGFRGGW
-132 VDEVIMRIT
+132 VDEVLMRIT

-164 LLVVV
+164 ILVVV

-189 TLRELDYVDAAQA
+189 TLRELDYVESARAA
-202 MGVPR
+202 GVPR
-207 HLILFRHIL
+207 GRILMRHIL
-216 PNAVSP
+216 PNAMSP

-257 MVSDGREHLRDAWWV
+257 MVADGREHLRDAWWV

-277 VAILLT
+277 LAILFT

-291 DAARDVIDPRLHGG
+291 DAARDIFDPRLHGG

>member
-1 MSLPVTM
+1 LIHGG
-8 AVVTPTLQPAADKD
+8 
-22 SRRDMLARLLRPYLH
+22 RRAELARLVRPYLQ
-37 NPLALVGFAILMVL
+37 NPLALFGFAILAVIL
-51 VVTAIFAPLLAP
+51 ISAIFAPVLAP

-68 IDLRARFVP
+68 IDLRARFAS
-77 PGRDHLF
+77 PGGEHPF

-93 LSRVIYGSRLVLM
+93 LSRVIYGSRLALM
-106 SGVVVLVISTI
+106 SGVVVLLISAL
-117 GGSLIGLIAGFRGGW
+117 GGSLLGLFAGFRGGW
-132 VDEVIMRIT
+132 VDEVLMRIT

-164 LLVVV
+164 ILVVV

-189 TLRELDYVDAAQA
+189 TLRELDYVESARAA
-202 MGVPR
+202 GVPR
-207 HLILFRHIL
+207 GRILMRHIL
-216 PNAVSP
+216 PNAMSP

-257 MVSDGREHLRDAWWV
+257 MVADGREHLRDAWWV

-277 VAILLT
+277 LAILFT

-291 DAARDVIDPRLHGG
+291 DAARDIFDPRLHGG